1 MINDKATWSSFSG
14 ALTKVEKNRKASP
27 STRGTRYF
35 GPSKMNFLNL
45 VKHSLAII
53 AVFKINVIF
62 RSALFYAIYLYLIS
76 NNITF
81 ITSIPL
87 ALIIIFLISVLS
99 ISKREDLNELK
110 NSINNL
116 ASFDKIK

>member
-1 MINDKATWSSFSG
+1 
-14 ALTKVEKNRKASP
+14 
-27 STRGTRYF
+27 
-35 GPSKMNFLNL
+35 MNFLNL
-45 VKHSLAII
+45 IKHSLAII

>member
-1 MINDKATWSSFSG
+1 
-14 ALTKVEKNRKASP
+14 
-27 STRGTRYF
+27 
-35 GPSKMNFLNL
+35 MNFLNL

-53 AVFKINVIF
+53 AVFKVNVIF
-62 RSALFYAIYLYLIS
+62 RSSLFYAIYLYLIS

-87 ALIIIFLISVLS
+87 ALIIIFLISVLT
-99 ISKREDLNELK
+99 ISKREDLEALK